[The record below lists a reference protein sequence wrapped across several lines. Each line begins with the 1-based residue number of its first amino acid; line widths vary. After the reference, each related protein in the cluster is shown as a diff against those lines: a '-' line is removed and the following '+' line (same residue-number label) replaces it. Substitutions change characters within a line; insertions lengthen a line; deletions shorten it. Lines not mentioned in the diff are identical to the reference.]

1 MPSNFSKPYSFYKGM
16 LNKTKKLFA
25 KCTIITLNL
34 TSINLN
40 KDNINLT

>member
-1 MPSNFSKPYSFYKGM
+1 MPSNFSKPYSFYTGM
-16 LNKTKKLFA
+16 LSKTKKLFA
-25 KCTIITLNL
+25 KCSVIALNL